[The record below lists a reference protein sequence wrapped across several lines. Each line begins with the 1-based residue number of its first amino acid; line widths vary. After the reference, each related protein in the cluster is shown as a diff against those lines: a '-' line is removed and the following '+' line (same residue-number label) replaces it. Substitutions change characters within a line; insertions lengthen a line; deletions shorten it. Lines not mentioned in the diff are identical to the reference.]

1 VLPGLSD
8 PIRSGVARPAA
19 APAPL
24 PPQPAAPASWGAPAS
39 QPANAPAWSQ
49 PALAPA
55 PPVWSQPAASPAP
68 APYQAP
74 APHYAQPSSYGAPAP
89 PYGGQY
95 AAPHTNNGMTQAP
108 PGFSQPGGYSQ
119 SQAPFQHAPSQQ
131 PGYSQAPNWGG
142 NPQQQPWTPQRNPVG
157 AGEDTTTLDAPRAG
171 AAPVPAQPQVGGP
184 TMHQPSPYQP
194 QAQAPAARAVSS
206 AASLVGRVKLV
217 VEQGKILGEQ
227 FLLTERELII
237 GRYDA
242 GSGRCPDI
250 DLTAQDPA
258 FVHRQHVR
266 LVFAPQ
272 GSEITVY
279 DMGGRN
285 GSYVNNQLIARNGVA
300 TLHLGDKLRIGR
312 VVLRLQAAPEIDKD
326 SGKIG

>member
-1 VLPGLSD
+1 M
-8 PIRSGVARPAA
+8 ATA
-19 APAPL
+19 
-24 PPQPAAPASWGAPAS
+24 PAAPAWA
-39 QPANAPAWSQ
+39 QPA
-49 PALAPA
+49 
-55 PPVWSQPAASPAP
+55 PAP

-74 APHYAQPSSYGAPAP
+74 APQYAQPAPYGAPAP

-95 AAPHTNNGMTQAP
+95 AAPAPNNGATQAP
-108 PGFSQPGGYSQ
+108 PNFAQPGGYGQ
-119 SQAPFQHAPSQQ
+119 SQAPFGGAPAQN
-131 PGYSQAPNWGG
+131 PGYTQAPNWGG
-142 NPQQQPWTPQRNPVG
+142 AQPQQPWNPQRNPVG
-157 AGEDTTTLDAPRAG
+157 VGEDTHTMDAPRAG
-171 AAPVPAQPQVGGP
+171 ANPAPASPLAGGP

-194 QAQAPAARAVSS
+194 QAAAPAPRPVPSPT
-206 AASLVGRVKLV
+206 SLVGRVKLV

-258 FVHRQHVR
+258 YVHRQHVR

-272 GSEITVY
+272 GSEITVF

-285 GSYVNNQLIARNGVA
+285 GSYVNNQLIARNGAA

-312 VVLRLQAAPEIDKD
+312 VVLRLQAAPEIEKEP
-326 SGKIG
+326 GKA